1 MSAHDASNQPGKSS
15 IAAGGSQLPEPTVT
29 PARSGWLT
37 KFRRR
42 SKLDRVPW
50 IPIAII
56 VFLLLVTAVAPL
68 LATHD
73 PYEQILPDR
82 LLPPSAQHYFG
93 TDNLGRDIYSR
104 VVYGSRVTL
113 TIVFLVAA
121 ISTPLGLVIGVL
133 AGYFGGALDEI
144 LMRLSDVFLAFPKLI
159 LAIAFA
165 AALGPGVENAIVAIS
180 IANWPS
186 YARLARA
193 ETLSVRN
200 NDYIQVIRSMGASN
214 LRIMVGHI
222 TPMCLSSII
231 VRLSLDMG
239 TIILTAAGLGFL
251 GLGAQPPVPEWG
263 LMVSDGR
270 QFLVDQW
277 WVSTLPGFAILI
289 VVMGFNLMGDGFRDI
304 LDPHQRQS

>member
-1 MSAHDASNQPGKSS
+1 MNLTNALDKSEARRQRRDA
-15 IAAGGSQLPEPTVT
+15 
-29 PARSGWLT
+29 
-37 KFRRR
+37 RRR
-42 SKLDRVPW
+42 YWKDSYILWRRNHLMV
-50 IPIAII
+50 AGTGII
-56 VFLLLVTAVAPL
+56 VFLLLVAAAAPL
-68 LATHD
+68 LATHN

-82 LLPPSAQHYFG
+82 LLPPSTQHYFG
-93 TDNLGRDIYSR
+93 TDSLGRDIYSR

-113 TIVFLVAA
+113 SIALLVAA

-133 AGYFGGALDEI
+133 AGYFGGVLDEI
-144 LMRLSDVFLAFPKLI
+144 LMRLSDIFLAFPKLI

>member
-1 MSAHDASNQPGKSS
+1 MTKALDKGEARRQRWK
-15 IAAGGSQLPEPTVT
+15 
-29 PARSGWLT
+29 ARSRYWKDSFILW
-37 KFRRR
+37 RRNR
-42 SKLDRVPW
+42 LMVVGTG
-50 IPIAII
+50 II
-56 VFLLLVTAVAPL
+56 MFLLLVAAFAPL

-73 PYEQILPDR
+73 PYEQILADR
-82 LLPPSAQHYFG
+82 LQPPSTQHYFG
-93 TDNLGRDIYSR
+93 TDSLGRDIYSR
-104 VVYGSRVTL
+104 VVFGSRVTL
-113 TIVFLVAA
+113 SIAILVAA
-121 ISTPLGLVIGVL
+121 ISAPLGLVIGVL
-133 AGYFGGALDEI
+133 AGYFGKAIDEI
-144 LMRLSDVFLAFPKLI
+144 LMRLSDIFLAFPKLI

-200 NDYIQVIRSMGASN
+200 NDYIQVIRSMGAGN

-222 TPMCLSSII
+222 TPMCMSSII

-277 WVSTLPGFAILI
+277 WVSTLPGIAILI
-289 VVMGFNLMGDGFRDI
+289 VVMGFNLMGDGIRDI

>member
-1 MSAHDASNQPGKSS
+1 MNMTKALDKGEARRQRWK
-15 IAAGGSQLPEPTVT
+15 
-29 PARSGWLT
+29 ARSRYWKDSFILW
-37 KFRRR
+37 RRNR
-42 SKLDRVPW
+42 LMVVGTG
-50 IPIAII
+50 II
-56 VFLLLVTAVAPL
+56 MFLLLVAAFAPL

-73 PYEQILPDR
+73 PYEQILADR
-82 LLPPSAQHYFG
+82 LQPPSTQHYFG
-93 TDNLGRDIYSR
+93 TDSLGRDIYSR
-104 VVYGSRVTL
+104 VVFGSRVTL
-113 TIVFLVAA
+113 SIAILVAA
-121 ISTPLGLVIGVL
+121 ISAPLGLVIGVL
-133 AGYFGGALDEI
+133 AGYFGKAIDEI
-144 LMRLSDVFLAFPKLI
+144 LMRLSDIFLAFPKLI

-200 NDYIQVIRSMGASN
+200 NDYIQVIRSMGAGN

-222 TPMCLSSII
+222 TPMCMSSII

-277 WVSTLPGFAILI
+277 WVSTLPGIAILI
-289 VVMGFNLMGDGFRDI
+289 VVMGFNLMGDGIRDI

>member
-1 MSAHDASNQPGKSS
+1 MKAIDALNKS
-15 IAAGGSQLPEPTVT
+15 E
-29 PARSGWLT
+29 ARRQRWNA
-37 KFRRR
+37 RRR
-42 SKLDRVPW
+42 YFKDSFILWRRNHLMVLGTG
-50 IPIAII
+50 II
-56 VFLLLVTAVAPL
+56 VFLLVVAAVAPL

-73 PYEQILPDR
+73 PYRQILPDR
-82 LLPPSAQHYFG
+82 LLSPSLQHYFG
-93 TDNLGRDIYSR
+93 TDSLGRDIYSR

-113 TIVFLVAA
+113 AIAFLVAV
-121 ISTPLGLVIGVL
+121 ISTPIGLVIGVL

-180 IANWPS
+180 VANWPS

-251 GLGAQPPVPEWG
+251 GLGAQPPTPEWG

-277 WVSTLPGFAILI
+277 WVSTLPGFAILVI
-289 VVMGFNLMGDGFRDI
+289 VMGFNLMGDGFRDL
-304 LDPHQRQS
+304 LDPHQRQN

>member
-1 MSAHDASNQPGKSS
+1 MSTTRVIDKAEA
-15 IAAGGSQLPEPTVT
+15 
-29 PARSGWLT
+29 
-37 KFRRR
+37 RRR
-42 SKLDRVPW
+42 RREARVQYLRDSFVLW
-50 IPIAII
+50 RRNHLMVVGTAIL
-56 VFLLLVTAVAPL
+56 VFLLLVAAFAPL
-68 LATHD
+68 IATHD
-73 PYEQILPDR
+73 PYAQTLADR
-82 LLPPSAQHYFG
+82 LQPPSMQHFFG
-93 TDNLGRDIYSR
+93 TDSLGRDIYSR
-104 VVYGSRVTL
+104 VIYGSRVTL
-113 TIVFLVAA
+113 AIAFLVAV
-121 ISTPLGLVIGVL
+121 ISTPLGMAIGVVS
-133 AGYFGGALDEI
+133 GYFGRATDEI
-144 LMRLSDVFLAFPKLI
+144 LMRLSDIFLAFPKLI

-165 AALGPGVENAIVAIS
+165 AALGPGVENAIVAIAV
-180 IANWPS
+180 ANWPS

-193 ETLSVRN
+193 ETLAVRN

-251 GLGAQPPVPEWG
+251 GLGAQPPMPEWG

-277 WVSTLPGFAILI
+277 WVSTLPGVAILI
-289 VVMGFNLMGDGFRDI
+289 VVMGFNLVGDGIRDI

>member
-1 MSAHDASNQPGKSS
+1 MNATKALNKS
-15 IAAGGSQLPEPTVT
+15 E
-29 PARSGWLT
+29 ARRQ
-37 KFRRR
+37 RREAR
-42 SKLDRVPW
+42 LRYLKDSYVLWRRNHLMVVGTS
-50 IPIAII
+50 II
-56 VFLLLVTAVAPL
+56 VFLLLVAAVAPL
-68 LATHD
+68 LATHN
-73 PYEQILPDR
+73 PYEQILPNR
-82 LLPPSAQHYFG
+82 LLPPSVQHYFG
-93 TDNLGRDIYSR
+93 TDSLGRDIYSR
-104 VVYGSRVTL
+104 VVHGSRVTL
-113 TIVFLVAA
+113 TIAFLVAA

-180 IANWPS
+180 VANWPS

-200 NDYIQVIRSMGASN
+200 NDYIQVIRSMGASS

-277 WVSTLPGFAILI
+277 WVSTLPGIAILI

>member
-1 MSAHDASNQPGKSS
+1 MNGTKALNKS
-15 IAAGGSQLPEPTVT
+15 E
-29 PARSGWLT
+29 ARRQ
-37 KFRRR
+37 RREAR
-42 SKLDRVPW
+42 LRYLKDSYVLWRRNHLMVVGTS
-50 IPIAII
+50 II
-56 VFLLLVTAVAPL
+56 VFLLLVAAVAPL

-82 LLPPSAQHYFG
+82 LLPPSVQHYFG
-93 TDNLGRDIYSR
+93 TDSLGRDIYSR
-104 VVYGSRVTL
+104 VVHGSRVTL
-113 TIVFLVAA
+113 TIAFLVAA

-180 IANWPS
+180 VANWPS

-200 NDYIQVIRSMGASN
+200 NDYIQVIRSMGASS

-277 WVSTLPGFAILI
+277 WVSTLPGIAILI
-289 VVMGFNLMGDGFRDI
+289 VVMGFNLMGDSFRDI

>member
-1 MSAHDASNQPGKSS
+1 MTATNAIDKSE
-15 IAAGGSQLPEPTVT
+15 A
-29 PARSGWLT
+29 
-37 KFRRR
+37 RRR
-42 SKLDRVPW
+42 RWEARRRYLKDSYTLWRRNHLMVVGTS
-50 IPIAII
+50 II
-56 VFLLLVTAVAPL
+56 VFLILVAALAPL

-82 LLPPSAQHYFG
+82 LLPPSSVHYFG
-93 TDNLGRDIYSR
+93 TDGLGRDIYSR

-113 TIVFLVAA
+113 TIAFLVAA
-121 ISTPLGLVIGVL
+121 ISTPLGLVIGVF
-133 AGYFGGALDEI
+133 AGYIGGAIDEI

-180 IANWPS
+180 VANWPS

-193 ETLSVRN
+193 ETLGVRN

-289 VVMGFNLMGDGFRDI
+289 VVMGFNLMGDGIRDI
-304 LDPHQRQS
+304 LDPHQRQN

>member
-1 MSAHDASNQPGKSS
+1 MSTTRVIDKAEA
-15 IAAGGSQLPEPTVT
+15 
-29 PARSGWLT
+29 
-37 KFRRR
+37 RRR
-42 SKLDRVPW
+42 RREARLQYLRDSFVLWRRNHLMVVGT
-50 IPIAII
+50 AIL
-56 VFLLLVTAVAPL
+56 VFLLLVAAFAPL
-68 LATHD
+68 LATYS
-73 PYEQILPDR
+73 PYAQVLADR
-82 LLPPSAQHYFG
+82 LQPPSMKHFFG
-93 TDNLGRDIYSR
+93 TDSLGRDIYSR
-104 VVYGSRVTL
+104 VIYGSRVTL
-113 TIVFLVAA
+113 AIAFLVAI
-121 ISTPLGLVIGVL
+121 ISTPLGMAIGVVS
-133 AGYFGGALDEI
+133 GYFGRATDEI
-144 LMRLSDVFLAFPKLI
+144 LMRLSDIFLAFPKLI

-165 AALGPGVENAIVAIS
+165 AALGPGVENAIVAIAV
-180 IANWPS
+180 ANWPS

-193 ETLSVRN
+193 ETLAVRN

-251 GLGAQPPVPEWG
+251 GLGAQPPMPEWG

-277 WVSTLPGFAILI
+277 WVSTLPGVAILI
-289 VVMGFNLMGDGFRDI
+289 VVMGFNLVGDGIRDI

>member
-1 MSAHDASNQPGKSS
+1 MNISKAIDKREA
-15 IAAGGSQLPEPTVT
+15 
-29 PARSGWLT
+29 
-37 KFRRR
+37 RRR
-42 SKLDRVPW
+42 RWEARGSYWKDSYILWRRNRLMVVGTS
-50 IPIAII
+50 II
-56 VFLLLVTAVAPL
+56 VFLLLVAAFAPL
-68 LATHD
+68 FTTVD
-73 PYEQILPDR
+73 PYEQILPSR
-82 LLPPSAQHYFG
+82 LLPPSTEHYFG
-93 TDNLGRDIYSR
+93 TDGLGRDIYSR

-121 ISTPLGLVIGVL
+121 ISAPLGLVIGVF
-133 AGYFGGALDEI
+133 AGYIGGAIDEI

-180 IANWPS
+180 VANWPS

-193 ETLSVRN
+193 ETLSVRH

-277 WVSTLPGFAILI
+277 WVSTLPGFAILV
-289 VVMGFNLMGDGFRDI
+289 VVMGFNLMGDGIRDI

>member
-1 MSAHDASNQPGKSS
+1 MNMTKALDKGEARRQRWK
-15 IAAGGSQLPEPTVT
+15 
-29 PARSGWLT
+29 ARSRYWKDSFILW
-37 KFRRR
+37 RRNR
-42 SKLDRVPW
+42 LMVVGTG
-50 IPIAII
+50 II
-56 VFLLLVTAVAPL
+56 MFLLLVAAFAPL

-73 PYEQILPDR
+73 PYEQILADR
-82 LLPPSAQHYFG
+82 LQPPSTQHYFG
-93 TDNLGRDIYSR
+93 TDSLGRDIYSR
-104 VVYGSRVTL
+104 VVFGSRVTL
-113 TIVFLVAA
+113 SIAILVAA
-121 ISTPLGLVIGVL
+121 ISAPLGLVIGVL
-133 AGYFGGALDEI
+133 AGYFGKAIDEI
-144 LMRLSDVFLAFPKLI
+144 LMRLSDIFLAFPKLI

-200 NDYIQVIRSMGASN
+200 NDYIQVIRSMGAGN

-222 TPMCLSSII
+222 TPMCMSSTI

-277 WVSTLPGFAILI
+277 WVSTLPGIAILI
-289 VVMGFNLMGDGFRDI
+289 VVMGFNLMGDGIRDI